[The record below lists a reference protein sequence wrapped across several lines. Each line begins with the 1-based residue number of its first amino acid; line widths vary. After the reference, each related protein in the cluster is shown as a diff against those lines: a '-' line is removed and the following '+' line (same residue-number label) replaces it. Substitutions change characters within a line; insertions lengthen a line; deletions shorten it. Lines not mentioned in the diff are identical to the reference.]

1 MFCAVLH
8 PSEGRI
14 AIVTDVGCGMRWML
28 WLRQTSAAAVDGKD
42 AWSWHPD
49 AGVKLAGDD
58 PAGDG
63 G

>member
-1 MFCAVLH
+1 MVR
-8 PSEGRI
+8 PVSRRPEGRI
-14 AIVTDVGCGMRWML
+14 AIVTNVARDAMDAWAGL
-28 WLRQTSAAAVDGKD
+28 TSLADADGEI

-49 AGVKLAGDD
+49 AGVKLAGDE